1 VISGGVSKRSIN
13 EKGFTLESF
22 IAFWQHLPS
31 KISPNIFE
39 IGSFQVRYYSLMYIV
54 AFALTYLL
62 VTYRLRTEKFPYT
75 KETIQDLMVW
85 GILGLILGGRLGYVF
100 FYNFEYFVRHP
111 LEVFLPFSFA
121 NGFKFIGISGMS
133 FHGGLI
139 GVVLAGAMFCYI
151 RQIRFWDL
159 IDLFVPCVPLGYT
172 FGRIGNFINGELWGR
187 ATDVPWGMF
196 FPLDA
201 TRTLRHPSQL
211 YEAFFEGVF
220 LFVVLW
226 ALRRKRPFEGAFLA
240 YYLVGYGAV
249 RFFIE
254 YVREPDAHIGLY
266 FGLITI
272 GQILCLAMILAG
284 VALYFYLRSRAVVAK
299 Q

>member
-1 VISGGVSKRSIN
+1 MSAFVD
-13 EKGFTLESF
+13 
-22 IAFWQHLPS
+22 FWQHLPS

-100 FYNFEYFVRHP
+100 FYNFENFMKHP
-111 LEVFLPFSFA
+111 LEIFLPFTFA
-121 NGFKFIGISGMS
+121 NGIKFVGISGMS

-139 GVVLAGAMFCYI
+139 GAVLAGAMFCYV

-159 IDLFVPCVPLGYT
+159 IDLFIPCAPLGYT
-172 FGRIGNFINGELWGR
+172 FGRIGNFVNGELWGR
-187 ATDVPWGMF
+187 TTDASWGMV
-196 FPLDA
+196 FPLDP
-201 TRTLRHPSQL
+201 TQKLRHPSQL
-211 YEAFFEGVF
+211 YEAFFEGIV
-220 LFVVLW
+220 LFVILW
-226 ALRRKRPFEGAFLA
+226 ALRKKRPFEGAFLA
-240 YYLVGYGAV
+240 YYLIGYGTV

-254 YVREPDAHIGLY
+254 FVREPDAHIGLY

-272 GQILCLAMILAG
+272 GQILCLAMVLAG
-284 VALYFYLRSRAVVAK
+284 VALFFYLRSRRVAATP
-299 Q
+299 

>member
-1 VISGGVSKRSIN
+1 
-13 EKGFTLESF
+13 
-22 IAFWQHLPS
+22 
-31 KISPNIFE
+31 
-39 IGSFQVRYYSLMYIV
+39 
-54 AFALTYLL
+54 
-62 VTYRLRTEKFPYT
+62 
-75 KETIQDLMVW
+75 
-85 GILGLILGGRLGYVF
+85 
-100 FYNFEYFVRHP
+100 
-111 LEVFLPFSFA
+111 
-121 NGFKFIGISGMS
+121 
-133 FHGGLI
+133 
-139 GVVLAGAMFCYI
+139 
-151 RQIRFWDL
+151 
-159 IDLFVPCVPLGYT
+159 VPLGYT

-187 ATDVPWGMF
+187 ATDVPWGMY

-201 TRTLRHPSQL
+201 TRRLRHPSQL

-272 GQILCLAMILAG
+272 GQILCLAMVLAG
-284 VALYFYLRSRAVVAK
+284 VALYFFLRSRAVAAK
-299 Q
+299 P